1 MQARE
6 LLLMLPETFLIC
18 NSWCH
23 WPYSFCDMRA
33 TGKVSVCLAHC
44 KNSISAPVELWRTSC
59 QRKRHCC
66 FYEPTALPG
75 KGRSFLAWL
84 SNNVL
89 PCTSCCS
96 FEMKCI
102 ENSQD
107 CWKITSELWSDTSLA
122 QEWQYFRPPLRVRV
136 YIYILCAA
144 SIVCFVKHASLT
156 LKTTLVHKE
165 KGSES
170 GQHCH
175 GLPAIFIVRVM
186 VLLVDT

>member
-1 MQARE
+1 MSLTIFR
-6 LLLMLPETFLIC
+6 L
-18 NSWCH
+18 H
-23 WPYSFCDMRA
+23 MRA

-44 KNSISAPVELWRTSC
+44 KSSISAPVELWRTSC

-75 KGRSFLAWL
+75 KGGSFLAWL

-136 YIYILCAA
+136 YIYPLCRQHCVLCETCITY
-144 SIVCFVKHASLT
+144 SENHSGT
-156 LKTTLVHKE
+156 QRE
-165 KGSES
+165 SSES